1 MAAAK
6 DMYMDLFELRYS
18 DYSLTDEQAAVRD
31 AFREFLA
38 EQCPASRVRAAEPLG
53 YDAKLWRQLTDLGAA
68 TMGLP
73 EAAGG
78 DGAGLL
84 DLVIVAEE
92 VGGALAPVPFAE
104 HVAASRAI
112 AAFPAAA
119 GGAGSTSGAG
129 STGGAGTPGGL
140 LADPAG
146 RLVTLALA
154 PLHGGQPRD
163 GQLVP
168 AGAVARDVLA
178 LDGDTVAV
186 VQAQAPPPL
195 VPNQGAA
202 PLARWNLGRGA
213 RIVLGSGPAAVAAY
227 QAARAEWK
235 LLTAAALIGL
245 TDRALGIGVEF
256 AKTRETLGVRI
267 GTLQGVSFPLADV
280 AIGIAGARN
289 MIRRAAWLADNEPGG
304 HPGAIEAAFAYAAGV
319 ATQGTITSAHV
330 QGGLGFTIEADA
342 SLYFLR
348 AKGWSVLGGDPAR
361 DVMAVADALLTRRQS
376 WT

>member
-1 MAAAK
+1 
-6 DMYMDLFELRYS
+6 MDLFELRYS
-18 DYSLTDEQAAVRD
+18 DYSLADEQAAVRD

-38 EQCPASRVRAAEPLG
+38 VQCPASRVRAAEPLG

-73 EAAGG
+73 EVAGG

-119 GGAGSTSGAG
+119 GGAG
-129 STGGAGTPGGL
+129 TPGGL

-154 PLHGGQPRD
+154 PLHGGQSRD

-178 LDGDTVAV
+178 LDGDTAAV

-245 TDRALGIGVEF
+245 TDRALSIGVEF
-256 AKTRETLGVRI
+256 ARTRETLGVRI

-304 HPGAIEAAFAYAAGV
+304 HPGAIEAAFAYAAAV

>member
-6 DMYMDLFELRYS
+6 ETHMDLFELRYS
-18 DYSLTDEQAAVRD
+18 DYSLADEQAAVRD

-38 EQCPASRVRAAEPLG
+38 VQCPASRVRTAEPLG

-119 GGAGSTSGAG
+119 GSAGGAD
-129 STGGAGTPGGL
+129 GAGTPGGL

-146 RLVTLALA
+146 RPVTLALA
-154 PLHGGQPRD
+154 PLPGGQPGG

-202 PLARWNLGRGA
+202 PLARWNLGRGT

-245 TDRALGIGVEF
+245 TDRALSIGVEF

-280 AIGIAGARN
+280 AIGVAGSRN